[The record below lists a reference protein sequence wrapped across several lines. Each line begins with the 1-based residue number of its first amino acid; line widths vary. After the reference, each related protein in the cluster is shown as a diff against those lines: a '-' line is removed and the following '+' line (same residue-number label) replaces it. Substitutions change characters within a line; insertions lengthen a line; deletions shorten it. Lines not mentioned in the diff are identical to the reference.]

1 MDYPA
6 DFHDAH
12 LRHWRDAELLFR
24 NDCWANAD
32 QLYGLSAECGLKAVM
47 RGLEMMPVTPH
58 GVPTRPEHKVH
69 VTKLWSEFATS
80 VDGHKGAK
88 YLSLLPAGDPFA
100 SWSIEDRYAHRRHF
114 DYASVS
120 PLRSAAE
127 GIRKLVQRA
136 LRDGVEV

>member
-1 MDYPA
+1 MGYPV

-12 LRHWRDAELLFR
+12 LRHWDDAELLSHHR
-24 NDCWANAD
+24 RWANAD

-47 RGLEMMPVTPH
+47 LGLEIMPVTPH

-69 VTKLWSEFATS
+69 VTKLWSEFTTS
-80 VDGHKGAK
+80 VGGRKGAK
-88 YLSLLPAGDPFA
+88 YLSLLPDGDPFA

-120 PLRSAAE
+120 PRRSAAD
-127 GIRKLVQRA
+127 GIRKVVQRA
-136 LRDGVEV
+136 RQERVV